1 MTQTS
6 RNIKGLRQHLKLTQ
20 DAFGELIGANRAA
33 VAQWEAGNNE
43 PGVFPMSRITFITG
57 LTAEDFFFKSLDF
70 SQININLKGV
80 EKGSDI
86 DKRIKESQA
95 GIPIYEVVA
104 TAGQNEN
111 TGQLVEKPTERIRA
125 TGFDDCTLG
134 MYVYGHSMYPTVEN
148 GSVILTKKVSK
159 RIIMFGE
166 VYLVRTADY
175 LMVKRLQKSGVK
187 GHVLCTSDNY
197 EKRSQEFKRFE
208 PFDVPLDEIIDLY
221 LVKGIL
227 KKTQT

>member
-1 MTQTS
+1 MNNRNFLEDVAFLREKRVIVKDKEITDNTGVLSGNLSSYLNGGKSPS
-6 RNIKGLRQHLKLTQ
+6 RNFLDKFYAHYGKY
-20 DAFGELIGANRAA
+20 FEKEEN
-33 VAQWEAGNNE
+33 
-43 PGVFPMSRITFITG
+43 VF
-57 LTAEDFFFKSLDF
+57 K
-70 SQININLKGV
+70 
-80 EKGSDI
+80 
-86 DKRIKESQA
+86 KEE

-104 TAGQNEN
+104 TAGQSEN
-111 TGQLVEKPTERIRA
+111 VGQLVEKPTERIRA

-159 RIIMFGE
+159 RIIMYGE